1 MNPTRSNAETPADS
15 PSALLSALADGDAAA
30 LSQACKLWRDD
41 ARARQT
47 WHAYHL
53 IGDVMRS
60 DELARPVAGD
70 AAFLAAVRERLAQEP
85 VVLAPSAPVMA
96 SRRGAWRWPTAVAAG
111 FVAVAGLLVVSRLSE
126 PALQADAPIA
136 PVVASGT
143 TAPAT
148 IIDASDPALSPR
160 PLVIEGRMLRDARL
174 DSYLRAHREALGGIA
189 AVAPDDQ
196 PRAVETLAVEPR

>member
-15 PSALLSALADGDAAA
+15 PGALLSALADGDPAV
-30 LSQACKLWRDD
+30 LPQACQLWRDD
-41 ARARQT
+41 AQARRT
-47 WHAYHL
+47 WHTYHL

-70 AAFLAAVRERLAQEP
+70 AAFLAALRERLAREP

-96 SRRGAWRWPTAVAAG
+96 SRRGAWRWPTALAAG

-126 PALQADAPIA
+126 PALQADAP
-136 PVVASGT
+136 VVAIGT
-143 TAPAT
+143 PAPAT
-148 IIDASDPALSPR
+148 IIDASDRALSPR

-196 PRAVETLAVEPR
+196 PRAVDTLAVEPR

>member
-1 MNPTRSNAETPADS
+1 MNPTRSNAETPADP
-15 PSALLSALADGDAAA
+15 PSAWLSALADGDAAA
-30 LSQACKLWRDD
+30 LPQACQLWRDD
-41 ARARQT
+41 AQARRT

-60 DELARPVAGD
+60 DELARPAAGD
-70 AAFLAAVRERLAQEP
+70 AAFLAALRERLTQEP
-85 VVLAPSAPVMA
+85 VVLAPSAPVVA
-96 SRRGAWRWPTAVAAG
+96 SRRSAWRWPTAVAAG

-126 PALQADAPIA
+126 PALQADTP
-136 PVVASGT
+136 
-143 TAPAT
+143 APAA
-148 IIDASDPALSPR
+148 IIDASDQALSPR

-196 PRAVETLAVEPR
+196 PRAVDTLAVEPR

>member
-1 MNPTRSNAETPADS
+1 MNPTRSNAETPAD
-15 PSALLSALADGDAAA
+15 PPGAWLSALADGDAAA
-30 LSQACKLWRDD
+30 LPQACQLWRDD
-41 ARARQT
+41 AQARRT

-60 DELARPVAGD
+60 DELARPAAGD
-70 AAFLAAVRERLAQEP
+70 AAFLAALRERLAQEP
-85 VVLAPSAPVMA
+85 VVLAPSAPVVA
-96 SRRGAWRWPTAVAAG
+96 SRRSAWRWPTAVAAG

-126 PALQADAPIA
+126 PALQADT
-136 PVVASGT
+136 PVVAIGT
-143 TAPAT
+143 PAPAA
-148 IIDASDPALSPR
+148 IIDASDQALSPR

-196 PRAVETLAVEPR
+196 PRAVDTLAVEPR